1 MTDTVTTRITLPGP
15 VHREVKAEA
24 ARRGLRVDEALGMCV
39 AFICGLTTPL
49 VWLTNLCQVEADVA
63 AWLDKPNPVS

>member
-24 ARRGLRVDEALGMCV
+24 ARRGIRVDEALGMCV
-39 AFICGLTTPL
+39 AFLCDLTTPL
-49 VWLTNLCQVEADVA
+49 VWKEGTIQVCDDLD
-63 AWLDKPNPVS
+63 AWVLNARRS